1 MKIIL
6 TNHAEFETFQDLAYD
21 SYYLFEKRR
30 LPTSFN
36 QLELNKASSIFT
48 ANMIGKVEGLVSPI
62 KSNDKLHDL
71 IKKLKG
77 IFTTT
82 SYHFENYKNEHNT
95 NANLSSGY
103 FDESDVQFDV
113 NFSSSD
119 ETVEIDLPDEHVK
132 ALKEGYRLIM
142 AVKDS
147 DYGDFINILNE
158 YGKSSYDKYE
168 FLGCF
173 WNLAG
178 RPLGLKEETVNAI
191 ALYERL
197 FMKEN

>member
-1 MKIIL
+1 M
-6 TNHAEFETFQDLAYD
+6 
-21 SYYLFEKRR
+21 
-30 LPTSFN
+30 
-36 QLELNKASSIFT
+36 
-48 ANMIGKVEGLVSPI
+48 
-62 KSNDKLHDL
+62 
-71 IKKLKG
+71 
-77 IFTTT
+77 
-82 SYHFENYKNEHNT
+82 
-95 NANLSSGY
+95 
-103 FDESDVQFDV
+103 
-113 NFSSSD
+113 
-119 ETVEIDLPDEHVK
+119 
-132 ALKEGYRLIM
+132 IM